1 MLTKDLKL
9 AHLFQSMLF
18 HHDRHHHACS
28 HWQACSFCQSQT
40 MPMWKKKMSDLL
52 SYPYEHF
59 RSYRWTKE
67 WLFGTSF
74 FLLFFFFWLRQTF
87 KKQKKSLSPIPKFK
101 DKYFVAKCSSA
112 PSDPLTI
119 SSYTLCSIEIFA
131 YLHTYS
137 QWAHEWLTLL
147 SCKKLNNTIQII
159 AKEQMSY
166 WLQSKGYTVL
176 RENTHVNKANKAF
189 CPMQVHSRSQQIY
202 IFSRMSTK

>member
-1 MLTKDLKL
+1 MFFQVLYIKWVFVSSILTKLEIEECNRRDTL
-9 AHLFQSMLF
+9 QVGVWI
-18 HHDRHHHACS
+18 R
-28 HWQACSFCQSQT
+28 
-40 MPMWKKKMSDLL
+40 
-52 SYPYEHF
+52 
-59 RSYRWTKE
+59 
-67 WLFGTSF
+67 F